1 MNKPLII
8 GNIYRPP
15 RELIEPLT
23 CFIEEFNTAI
33 NHDKIRSKKM
43 ILSGDFNI
51 NLLKISE
58 KIMYANF
65 FDMLTANSLLP
76 NIKCPTRITQTSAT
90 LIDNIFSNS
99 LGDIVFSGIIANKSI
114 SDHQIIFSSF
124 DSLTSLKLPM
134 NAPTTSKFI
143 DYDALK
149 MEIKNSIYCKLNLNS
164 DDDPNT
170 NYNILES
177 TLVTAIKKHTVIKQ
191 IKFNKF
197 KHKKTPWITE
207 GLLKSFKFRDKLHLK
222 AKQPGLDDQEY
233 ATLKV
238 NIKTYNKIIKRLT
251 RKLKRK
257 FMATK
262 LDQCKSDLHVK
273 QTWKLIY
280 EVLGR
285 NKKNT
290 TSDAFIIDGENTH
303 DPNII
308 SARFNE
314 FFINIGNSNTDTD
327 TDQEQFKTYFRD
339 QQFANLTFREITT
352 EETIRIIHKLKNKHS
367 CGHDEISTALLKT
380 VQHELAPSIT
390 LVINESLKTGIF
402 PDKLKIAKV
411 IPVYKKGEDNVF
423 NNYRPISL
431 LPSISKIFE
440 TVIYK
445 QLYEHIQVHN
455 ILTDSQY
462 GFRKS
467 HSTEYTAIELVDRI
481 MRALDKKKIPF
492 NIYIDLSKAF
502 DMIDHQTI
510 FTKLSYYGIQNLAL
524 NLLKNYLTNRKQYCD
539 FKGTHSTLL
548 PIRKGVPQGSILGP
562 LLFSIYINDFIN
574 ASNKFQ
580 FIMYADDTTLFST
593 YDTFQNHDD
602 DSMDVIQTNIN
613 SELILI
619 LAWLKSNKLL
629 INTSKTKMTVFH
641 TSQRIVQ
648 YPSITINDTNVEIVD
663 DFKFLGITLNKHLKW
678 TTHTDMIAN
687 KISKYIG
694 ILNRLKHTFPP
705 RILITLYNT
714 LILPHFYYG
723 LPLWGHHTSRLHK
736 LQKRALRTITNS
748 KFNAHSEPICKRLNI
763 LKLPDLYNLQL
774 YKLYFKI
781 KREVVPQYLTTSIP
795 ILTHSYN
802 TRRTTDQQ
810 YRTHHAFADRNCL
823 HAMIDLMNQSPEIKM
838 HVATCTSLAHFIS
851 IVKQTILQSY
861 RLLCNVAGCYVCSN
875 N

>member
-33 NHDKIRSKKM
+33 NHDKIRGKKM

-76 NIKCPTRITQTSAT
+76 NITCPTRMTQTSAT

-164 DDDPNT
+164 DDNPNT

-207 GLLKSFKFRDKLHLK
+207 GLLKSIKFTDKLHLK

-262 LDQCKSDLHVK
+262 LDQCKSDL
-273 QTWKLIY
+273 
-280 EVLGR
+280 
-285 NKKNT
+285 
-290 TSDAFIIDGENTH
+290 
-303 DPNII
+303 
-308 SARFNE
+308 FNE
-314 FFINIGNSNTDTD
+314 FFINIVNSNTDTD

-367 CGHDEISTALLKT
+367 CCHDEISTALLKT

-390 LVINESLKTGIF
+390 LVINQSLKTGIF
-402 PDKLKIAKV
+402 RDKLKIAKV

-423 NNYRPISL
+423 DNYRPISL

-440 TVIYK
+440 TVIYE

-502 DMIDHQTI
+502 DMIDHQTL

-524 NLLKNYLTNRKQYCD
+524 NLLKNYLTNRKQYCG

-562 LLFSIYINDFIN
+562 LLFSIYITDFIN

-613 SELILI
+613 SELTYVLCVFTHACDLFYIVYI
-619 LAWLKSNKLL
+619 
-629 INTSKTKMTVFH
+629 TV
-641 TSQRIVQ
+641 
-648 YPSITINDTNVEIVD
+648 
-663 DFKFLGITLNKHLKW
+663 
-678 TTHTDMIAN
+678 
-687 KISKYIG
+687 
-694 ILNRLKHTFPP
+694 
-705 RILITLYNT
+705 
-714 LILPHFYYG
+714 
-723 LPLWGHHTSRLHK
+723 
-736 LQKRALRTITNS
+736 
-748 KFNAHSEPICKRLNI
+748 
-763 LKLPDLYNLQL
+763 
-774 YKLYFKI
+774 
-781 KREVVPQYLTTSIP
+781 
-795 ILTHSYN
+795 
-802 TRRTTDQQ
+802 
-810 YRTHHAFADRNCL
+810 
-823 HAMIDLMNQSPEIKM
+823 
-838 HVATCTSLAHFIS
+838 
-851 IVKQTILQSY
+851 
-861 RLLCNVAGCYVCSN
+861 
-875 N
+875 